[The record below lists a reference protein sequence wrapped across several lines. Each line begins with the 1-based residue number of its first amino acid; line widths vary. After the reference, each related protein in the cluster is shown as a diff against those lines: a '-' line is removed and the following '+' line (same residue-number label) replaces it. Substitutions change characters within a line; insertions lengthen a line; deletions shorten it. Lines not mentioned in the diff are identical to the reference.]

1 MDAQDAAVSDPSKAT
16 GAAAAS
22 ESGQQQQPQQRQE
35 EQESRPLESNPEPDR
50 QQQQQQQDSKPSSA
64 ASPPQDDKPQPE
76 SSVTARSDDAP
87 EDRDSD
93 AETIVLPGKDG
104 HSPSKP
110 HLPRKV
116 RQEDRSESDG
126 DAAKTDRAFQ
136 STNNNSADKPL
147 TAAAS
152 RQDDEPAR
160 KKHLPAALDKDRQPR
175 QKDVSS
181 GLSSAP
187 TSPPP
192 HQHHHSLHHHSHH
205 PSRRRSIDARSSLS
219 DSEHSQYQSS
229 SKTSYRDK
237 SRPGD
242 RLLPHKRKAPKAE
255 SDDEADSRKIRRQ
268 RTTSAGLD
276 GQRLHK
282 DFKQATKGQ
291 HEGRNRSASPPHP
304 RQHRR
309 SISNQLPSHLPSSS
323 SSLAQKKKRL
333 PPPLLPPD
341 YPSDESS
348 ASGSPHPRSSKLRS
362 LATPATADSTTSPAK
377 MAPHKKHLDAHGQ
390 TLLARACAR
399 GEYDVAKQR
408 LGERPEDL
416 NVADYAGNTPL
427 QIAAINGCEDIV
439 KLLIEA
445 GCNLDCVNYDKD
457 TPLLDAVDNGH
468 LGVVRLL
475 LEAGVNPRKANVNGE
490 EPIDRVTDE
499 TENAEE
505 IRAALTEAR
514 KRAGERRR
522 TSEDG
527 HSHLDFHE
535 TRDSHAPDSPRQS
548 PVTAVPGAASSRR
561 SGTVRSTKTRNDLL
575 YMPLDDKTLRQAAG
589 RGDEE
594 TVARILQ
601 VKEGYDDPE
610 SMVAAARGGH
620 DLVIQLLLGLGGA
633 NPDPAPVPSLQSEF
647 ATPILAAIGQENIK
661 VVELLLE
668 QQGFDPTRRYKGET
682 YYEIARRRQG
692 TNWKDEE
699 HKLKNAYDEYKR
711 SHKDS
716 AKTKSPGRR
725 ERDKE
730 KEEKR
735 ARREEAK
742 EEARNQR
749 KILYSPTRDSEP
761 KRKLN
766 PSRLASPK
774 DTRRPEPSTSHA
786 EELGNKRGPGRP
798 RRDDRVPS
806 INVSDREVSP
816 TLSHKTLKTKRT
828 ESDIAAVSS
837 EGETLKPRRKLVS
850 KGELKGEREKQRRAS
865 MASNA
870 SSMKEPSSPRENRNE
885 EPAEKPKVTEKYH
898 DRTKAIRRDDSKD
911 RFSVSGEGSTKRSRA
926 SITPDRSNN
935 GDKDESDLPVKRRRL
950 ETESSDKRIKRAASA
965 DGRGKQASSLRDG
978 STKPP
983 AKAKSKDKQKDRDEE
998 LKDARE
1004 AREAHR
1010 RESGRSSVSDRSI
1023 HVKSEDM
1030 DLDMPDVIHAK
1041 DAEADARAAREA
1053 AEEELAKKRR
1063 KKAEEAEASRRAEE
1077 ARKKKKEEESKRR
1090 EEELKKEEEAKRKEE
1105 EAKRREKEEEAKKEE
1120 AKKQEELKRI
1130 EAEEKKKRE
1139 LEEARKREEEEARR
1153 KAEEER
1159 KQKEEE
1165 EERKIREEAERQR
1178 REAEEA
1184 ERQRQAEE
1192 AKRLEEEAKR
1202 KEEAERK
1209 QREEERL
1216 RKEQLERKAA
1226 EEARRQREEEER
1238 KERERRER
1246 AHREE
1251 LERKRAAREAEQR
1264 RLREEQ
1270 RRARLEKLP
1279 PLLQWLEL
1287 CSSPKTSDIARRF
1300 WHVQGVRYDTIQPN
1314 ANHTPEGREQW
1325 VLNTDVALLLG
1336 EKDLDLSRYTAWD
1349 RVPVSVLA
1357 KKTLWNTEGLRY
1369 SLTGHKYSDLR
1380 RDLPECYG
1388 GGDPAVMSF
1397 ETRERIKNEARD
1409 KFLNLDMFFVK
1420 ASDLLYT
1427 VPNIPHLRNVKL
1439 AIGYREVAES
1449 ETQQMGARILSK
1461 WKQDPDADRYHGF
1474 SPRNKY
1480 YVNGVMV
1487 DEDMPKP
1494 YQTSKTPFPE
1504 KRVPRRGL
1512 VQVFPD
1518 DPDYDQVC
1526 KEQGLEHLLKNG
1538 STTPLPNGDLSPT
1551 STAVTMPIMNGT
1563 NGTNGTNSTNGTN
1576 GHTEHGMANT
1586 TPLVATN
1593 GIVPHGV
1600 SDIAG

>member
-1 MDAQDAAVSDPSKAT
+1 MVAVGWPISKHDALHRFPNPYSIPSTTPSHLQDGASRRPSPQIDVMDAQDAAVSDPSKAT

-50 QQQQQQQDSKPSSA
+50 QQQRQQQDSKPSSA
-64 ASPPQDDKPQPE
+64 ASPPQDDKPQPA

-126 DAAKTDRAFQ
+126 DAAKTDRAVQ
-136 STNNNSADKPL
+136 STNNNSADKAL

-152 RQDDEPAR
+152 RQDDELAR

-187 TSPPP
+187 TSPPS

-229 SKTSYRDK
+229 SKTSSYRDK

-282 DFKQATKGQ
+282 DFKQAAKVQ

-309 SISNQLPSHLPSSS
+309 SISNQLPSHLPSSSSS

-377 MAPHKKHLDAHGQ
+377 VAPHKKHLDAHGQ

-527 HSHLDFHE
+527 HSHLDYHE

-742 EEARNQR
+742 DEARNQR
-749 KILYSPTRDSEP
+749 KTLYSPTRDSEP

-786 EELGNKRGPGRP
+786 EELGIKRGPGRP

-898 DRTKAIRRDDSKD
+898 DRTKAIKRDDSKD

-926 SITPDRSNN
+926 SVTPDRSNN

-950 ETESSDKRIKRAASA
+950 ETESNDKRIKRAASA

-983 AKAKSKDKQKDRDEE
+983 TKTKSKDKQKDRDED

-1053 AEEELAKKRR
+1053 AEEELVKKRR
-1063 KKAEEAEASRRAEE
+1063 KKVEEAEACRKAEE
-1077 ARKKKKEEESKRR
+1077 ARKKKKEEEAKRK

-1153 KAEEER
+1153 KAEEAR
-1159 KQKEEE
+1159 KQKEE

-1202 KEEAERK
+1202 KEVERK
-1209 QREEERL
+1209 EREEERL
-1216 RKEQLERKAA
+1216 RKELLERKAA

-1246 AHREE
+1246 VHREE

-1270 RRARLEKLP
+1270 KRARIEKLP

-1336 EKDLDLSRYTAWD
+1336 EKDLDLSRCEYNYLG
-1349 RVPVSVLA
+1349 SVLVA
-1357 KKTLWNTEGLRY
+1357 
-1369 SLTGHKYSDLR
+1369 
-1380 RDLPECYG
+1380 
-1388 GGDPAVMSF
+1388 
-1397 ETRERIKNEARD
+1397 
-1409 KFLNLDMFFVK
+1409 
-1420 ASDLLYT
+1420 LL
-1427 VPNIPHLRNVKL
+1427 I
-1439 AIGYREVAES
+1439 
-1449 ETQQMGARILSK
+1449 
-1461 WKQDPDADRYHGF
+1461 
-1474 SPRNKY
+1474 
-1480 YVNGVMV
+1480 
-1487 DEDMPKP
+1487 
-1494 YQTSKTPFPE
+1494 
-1504 KRVPRRGL
+1504 
-1512 VQVFPD
+1512 
-1518 DPDYDQVC
+1518 
-1526 KEQGLEHLLKNG
+1526 
-1538 STTPLPNGDLSPT
+1538 
-1551 STAVTMPIMNGT
+1551 
-1563 NGTNGTNSTNGTN
+1563 
-1576 GHTEHGMANT
+1576 
-1586 TPLVATN
+1586 
-1593 GIVPHGV
+1593 
-1600 SDIAG
+1600 